1 MADLPFEGQHAV
13 VTGGGTG
20 IGRAT
25 ALAFAEQ
32 GAATVIVV
40 GRREEPL
47 AAVAALHPAIRPI
60 VADVRTDEGVAAVT
74 GAVSDGPGRLDVLV
88 HNAGVW
94 RATPVNETDAD
105 ATREILETNVTGP
118 ILLTSRLHP
127 LLNEG
132 AAIVFVS
139 SVMGHLPGPGQA
151 VYSASKAAVDSLTR
165 SWARELAPRRV
176 RVNAVAP
183 GSVETEGLIATA
195 RAAGWSEEKIDAVRA
210 EKAKTFPLGR
220 YGEPG
225 DVTMWITRLA
235 EPASSWVTGQ
245 VITMD
250 GGWGLL
256 SGPVTG
262 SG

>member
-1 MADLPFEGQHAV
+1 MADLPFEGRHAV
-13 VTGGGTG
+13 VTGGGSG

-40 GRREEPL
+40 GRRKEPL
-47 AAVAALHPAIRPI
+47 AEVAALHPAIVPV
-60 VADVRTDEGVAAVT
+60 VADVRTEDGVAAIAE
-74 GAVSDGPGRLDVLV
+74 AVSDGPGRLDVLV

-94 RATPVNETDAD
+94 RATPLNDLDFDA
-105 ATREILETNVTGP
+105 AREILDTNVAGP
-118 ILLTSRLHP
+118 ILLTARLQS
-127 LLNEG
+127 LLGEG

-165 SWARELAPRRV
+165 SWARELAPRRI

-183 GSVETEGLIATA
+183 GSVETEGLLATA
-195 RAAGWSEEKIDAVRA
+195 RAAGWSEEKINAVRA

-220 YGEPG
+220 YGTPG

-250 GGWGLL
+250 GGWDLL
-256 SGPVTG
+256 SGPSV
-262 SG
+262 